1 MAVKCRAS
9 GVPSV
14 AFEWSIQGARV
25 PQGSTT
31 TTASYHDIGPRQP
44 RKYDYSLEEFEGQ
57 PSRSVNRDKG
67 ETVESPVKL
76 EGGRFEVTN
85 TLVSTL
91 HLDNVRKVHYT
102 TLFKCRAGLNTNA
115 IILCSLS
122 FLQNS
127 WICLKGYY
135 PSPGGYCSLK
145 MLSATLLR

>member
-1 MAVKCRAS
+1 M
-9 GVPSV
+9 

-102 TLFKCRAGLNTNA
+102 TLFKCRAGLDTNA
-115 IILCSLS
+115 FI
-122 FLQNS
+122 
-127 WICLKGYY
+127 
-135 PSPGGYCSLK
+135 
-145 MLSATLLR
+145 

>member
-1 MAVKCRAS
+1 M
-9 GVPSV
+9 
-14 AFEWSIQGARV
+14 QGARV
-25 PQGSTT
+25 PQGPTT

-102 TLFKCRAGLNTNA
+102 TLFKCRAGLATKA
-115 IILCSLS
+115 IILCSLFTSREAAWSCRTAGRKKKDFS
-122 FLQNS
+122 FFGHCNLCF
-127 WICLKGYY
+127 WCFLLFFCLALNFHENYGNF
-135 PSPGGYCSLK
+135 
-145 MLSATLLR
+145 